1 MLKRPLIL
9 TALLS
14 QLLFYSASS
23 FVDVASANASTLS
36 SLYSYSAS
44 EAAGSSAREAQ
55 TQSGMSGDGFSS
67 ISIPYTTVG
76 DVDFETLD
84 WCENLVAKT
93 FEILPKDQVA
103 AVHDLTL
110 SFDPEARRGLAG
122 GNTLILRCTGMEKE
136 ELVAV
141 LLHEIGHIT
150 DTGFLQSPTLSSA
163 EKTSFDDR
171 GTFVYTDDPSADFY
185 SISWED
191 NRSFTSPETGFIS
204 GYAMTSPFEDFAD
217 TYMAYILHGPLFRFY
232 AARDTDLKVK
242 YEFMKE
248 TVFDGVEFDFE
259 EEKLPRIRE
268 ANVRVYDITL
278 KDFSLESFWMLSG
291 VL

>member
-1 MLKRPLIL
+1 MLNRPLIL
-9 TALLS
+9 TALLF
-14 QLLFYSASS
+14 QFLFYSVSP
-23 FVDVASANASTLS
+23 FVNVASAQDSTLS
-36 SLYSYSAS
+36 SLYSYAAS
-44 EAAGSSAREAQ
+44 EAAGSTREAQ
-55 TQSGMSGDGFSS
+55 TQQGTSGGFTSLS
-67 ISIPYTTVG
+67 LSYTTVG

-93 FEILPKDQVA
+93 FEILPEDQVA

-110 SFDPEARRGLAG
+110 SFNPDSRRGLAG
-122 GNTLILRCTGMEKE
+122 GNRLILRCTGMEE
-136 ELVAV
+136 DELVSV
-141 LLHEIGHIT
+141 LLHEMGHIT
-150 DTGFLQSPTLSSA
+150 DTGLLQSSDSVLA

-171 GTFVYTDDPSADFY
+171 GTLVYTDDPSADFY
-185 SISWED
+185 SISWE
-191 NRSFTSPETGFIS
+191 NNSSFTSPETGFIS

-217 TYMAYILHGPLFRFY
+217 TYASYILHGPLFRFY
-232 AARDTDLKVK
+232 AGLDTDLKAK
-242 YEFMKE
+242 YKFMKE

-259 EEKLPRIRE
+259 DEKLPPIRE

>member
-9 TALLS
+9 TALLT
-14 QLLFYSASS
+14 QFLFYSASP
-23 FVDVASANASTLS
+23 FVNVTNVDASTLS
-36 SLYSYSAS
+36 SLYSYAAS
-44 EAAGSSAREAQ
+44 EAVGSTREAQ
-55 TQSGMSGDGFSS
+55 TQEG
-67 ISIPYTTVG
+67 TVG
-76 DVDFETLD
+76 DVNFETLD

-93 FEILPKDQVA
+93 FGVLPENQTA
-103 AVHDLTL
+103 AVHELTL
-110 SFDPEARRGLAG
+110 SFDPDSRRGLAG
-122 GNTLILRCTGMEKE
+122 GNRLILRCTGMEDK

-141 LLHEIGHIT
+141 LLHEMGHIT
-150 DTGFLQSPTLSSA
+150 DTGLLQGSTSS

-171 GTFVYTDDPSADFY
+171 GTLVYTDDPSADFY
-185 SISWED
+185 SISWE
-191 NRSFTSPETGFIS
+191 NNSSFTSPETGFIS

-217 TYMAYILHGPLFRFY
+217 TYAAYILHGPLFRFY
-232 AARDTDLKVK
+232 AARDTDLKAK

-248 TVFDGVEFDFE
+248 TVFDGVEFNFE
-259 EEKLPRIRE
+259 DEKLPPIRE

>member
-1 MLKRPLIL
+1 M
-9 TALLS
+9 
-14 QLLFYSASS
+14 
-23 FVDVASANASTLS
+23 SANASPLT
-36 SLYSYSAS
+36 SLYSYAAS
-44 EAAGSSAREAQ
+44 EAVGSTREAQ
-55 TQSGMSGDGFSS
+55 TPTGTSDGFSLL
-67 ISIPYTTVG
+67 SIPYSTIG
-76 DVDFETLD
+76 DVNFETLD

-93 FEILPKDQVA
+93 FDVLPEDQVA
-103 AVHDLTL
+103 AVHELTL

-122 GNTLILRCTGMEKE
+122 GNTLILRCIGMDDD

-141 LLHEIGHIT
+141 LLHEMGHIT
-150 DTGFLQSPTLSSA
+150 DTGLLQSADFTSV

-171 GTFVYTDDPSADFY
+171 GTLVYNNDPSADFY
-185 SISWED
+185 SISWE
-191 NRSFTSPETGFIS
+191 NNSSFKSPEIGFIS

-232 AARDTDLKVK
+232 AARDIDLKAK

-248 TVFDGVEFDFE
+248 TVFDGVEFDLGD
-259 EEKLPRIRE
+259 EKLPLIRE